1 MDQYPKKGRW
11 FGPINIPLLADTN
24 HSLSRDYGVLIEE
37 EGVALRGLFI
47 IDPKGVIRHIT
58 INDLPVGRNVD
69 EALRLVEA
77 FQWTDKNGTVL
88 PCNWTPGAA
97 TIKPTVEDSKEY
109 FEAANK

>member
-1 MDQYPKKGRW
+1 M
-11 FGPINIPLLADTN
+11 
-24 HSLSRDYGVLIEE
+24 
-37 EGVALRGLFI
+37 RGLFI

-88 PCNWTPGAA
+88 PCNWTQVLLPSSQPLK
-97 TIKPTVEDSKEY
+97 TPRNTSKLPTSKTLAELS
-109 FEAANK
+109 K